1 MGKIVSAFIYVL
13 LGIII
18 IFSAILVY
26 PAYRKYVNTT
36 VEVAELNKNLD
47 RKKQECLALQQ
58 EIHNLEHRAS
68 ATERVARERFHLC
81 REGEQIYLYTE

>member
-1 MGKIVSAFIYVL
+1 MVHTCPSCASSSDIAALRS
-13 LGIII
+13 
-18 IFSAILVY
+18 
-26 PAYRKYVNTT
+26 T
-36 VEVAELNKNLD
+36 EVAELNSRLD

-81 REGEQIYLYTE
+81 REGEQIFLYTE